1 MITNEER
8 REAAGKL
15 LDTTTELRAS
25 FFSCQWEANL
35 EDVLGVPVKL
45 TSEDRD
51 CLMAALDRLEDL
63 IEPGAERTGHAV
75 EDVSIGG
82 YVSWRC
88 SECEQPINK
97 ADNYCSNCGVS
108 LVTATTE

>member
-1 MITNEER
+1 MTTNEER
-8 REAAGKL
+8 CKIAEEMRQRMREGYSFYG
-15 LDTTTELRAS
+15 ELIGGEIGIDKTDYDDPEK
-25 FFSCQWEANL
+25 F
-35 EDVLGVPVKL
+35 
-45 TSEDRD
+45 SED
-51 CLMAALDRLEDL
+51 CWNRLAEL
-63 IEPGAERTGHAV
+63 IEPEPERTCHAV

-88 SECEQPINK
+88 SECAQPINK